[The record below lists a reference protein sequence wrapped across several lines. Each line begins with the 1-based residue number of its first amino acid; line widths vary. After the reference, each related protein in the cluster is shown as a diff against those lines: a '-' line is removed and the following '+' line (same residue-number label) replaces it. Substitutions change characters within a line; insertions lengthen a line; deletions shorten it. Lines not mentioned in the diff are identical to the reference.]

1 MTMKKHKLL
10 LVSKNQGKLRELQSL
25 LASLPLEIELMPKD
39 APEIAETGS
48 TFLANAEIKARALWQ
63 PGTFTLAD
71 DSGLCVHALGGAP
84 GVHSARF
91 AHQEAGG
98 QAGEPKNDAANI
110 QLLLEKMEAVPEEKR
125 TAHFAC
131 VLVLKL
137 PEGRELSCEGR
148 VDGQILRSGRG
159 SDGFGYDPIFYLP
172 QLQKTMAELDLTTKN
187 ALSHRG
193 MAFAQLRNVLLAL
206 LGENS

>member
-10 LVSKNQGKLRELQSL
+10 LASKNQGKLRELQSL

-48 TFLANAEIKARALWQ
+48 TFLANAEIKARALWRS
-63 PGTFTLAD
+63 GIYTLAD
-71 DSGLCVHALGGAP
+71 DSGLCVDALDDAP

-91 AHQEAGG
+91 A
-98 QAGEPKNDAANI
+98 GESKNDAANI
-110 QLLLEKMEAVPEEKR
+110 QLLLEKMAEIPDEQR
-125 TAHFAC
+125 QAHFSC
-131 VLVLKL
+131 VLVLKK
-137 PEGRELSCEGR
+137 PDGAELVCEGR

-159 SDGFGYDPIFYLP
+159 SDGFGYDPVFSLP
-172 QLQKTMAELDLTTKN
+172 ELQKTMAELDLATKN

-206 LGENS
+206 LSENG